1 MLPNVQE
8 EKCANFNCSSSQR
21 NKGIGRTD
29 TLGTKVR
36 KNENDKSK
44 QQMYWDKILE
54 AKDLTKERRSLDL
67 RETKKKAKT

>member
-8 EKCANFNCSSSQR
+8 EKCANFNFSSSQR

-54 AKDLTKERRSLDL
+54 ARDLTKKRRGLDL